1 MPLLQLLLEGVKML
15 QVAHL
20 QAAGQRLQF
29 SGLAGQT
36 WQQFGTASK
45 LALQRSLHIPILAS
59 QR

>member
-1 MPLLQLLLEGVKML
+1 MPLLQLLLEGVKVL

-20 QAAGQRLQF
+20 QAAGQCLQF

-36 WQQFGTASK
+36 WQQVGTASK
-45 LALQRSLHIPILAS
+45 AAPQRSLHIPLLAS